1 MGGEWN
7 DWRSQPQTLT
17 CSHIAMSYHQLS
29 LTAACA
35 LTLISCGPE
44 TSVPTKA
51 AVAPSPPAAVD
62 PKQGFASQLNNLS
75 DTWESLGKIS
85 PAEPEK
91 MITALNGLTAGLE
104 NMSTKGLPEELIAPF
119 ARLIDAGK
127 LIGPLLASIP
137 PQVPKD
143 PGAAQAYLQENPEAM
158 KTMMDLQEKM
168 ILLQRDRNAALA
180 EFGSIAKKLGL
191 DVGKFL
197 GAATFTGAQKPAP

>member
-1 MGGEWN
+1 M
-7 DWRSQPQTLT
+7 RFR
-17 CSHIAMSYHQLS
+17 QLS
-29 LTAACA
+29 LSPAFAIS
-35 LTLISCGPE
+35 LISCWQV
-44 TSVPTKA
+44 TS
-51 AVAPSPPAAVD
+51 APSTPGVDPTPPAALD
-62 PKQGFASQLNNLS
+62 PKQGFASQLNSLS
-75 DTWESLGKIS
+75 SKWESLGKIS

-127 LIGPLLASIP
+127 LIGPLLASVP
-137 PQVPKD
+137 PEVPKD

-168 ILLQRDRNAALA
+168 ILLQRDKNAALA

-191 DVGKFL
+191 DVSKFL